1 MITIRTLLS
10 GFLFMTCIVERG
22 SVSEAVRA
30 DTVAHGIFVGQAYV
44 SRNVYLKGF
53 SDEQRSDW
61 PDGVVAT
68 RLRPPEK
75 TGAAQRLELT
85 FSHLVNASGS
95 DEYSN
100 FPIRERAPGEDE
112 LNHPRDVFGTVL
124 DSSLEDRDIG
134 VYRTKQ
140 SISVGVS
147 VFAWAS
153 GISLDAVDFR
163 NNGKRRPMT
172 SAEKTEVVNK
182 KKAEETKTK
191 GYGCT
196 TVPGFLDS
204 AREILRS
211 KVKGSAFSIRISEYA
226 NPGCAGH
233 LEEVYVLDVWED
245 GKEPSRFQCHHY
257 VGAI

>member
-1 MITIRTLLS
+1 MTIGMLLS
-10 GFLFMTCIVERG
+10 GVLFMTCIVERAF
-22 SVSEAVRA
+22 VSEAAGA
-30 DTVAHGIFVGQAYV
+30 DAIAQGIFVGQAYV
-44 SRNVYLKGF
+44 SRHVYLKGF
-53 SDEQRSDW
+53 SDEQRRDW
-61 PDGVVAT
+61 PDGLVAS

-85 FSHLVNASGS
+85 FSRVVNASGS
-95 DEYSN
+95 DEYSD

-112 LNHPRDVFGTVL
+112 LNHPPDFFGTVL

-147 VFAWAS
+147 VLAWGA
-153 GISLDAVDFR
+153 GVSLDVVDFR

-172 SAEKTEVVNK
+172 NAETMEVADK
-182 KKAEETKTK
+182 KKAVETGTK
-191 GYGCT
+191 DYKCT
-196 TVPGFLDS
+196 TEPGFLDS
-204 AREILRS
+204 ATEILRA
-211 KVKGSAFSIRISEYA
+211 KVKGSAFSIRISEYS

-245 GKEPSRFQCHHY
+245 GKEPSRFECHHY